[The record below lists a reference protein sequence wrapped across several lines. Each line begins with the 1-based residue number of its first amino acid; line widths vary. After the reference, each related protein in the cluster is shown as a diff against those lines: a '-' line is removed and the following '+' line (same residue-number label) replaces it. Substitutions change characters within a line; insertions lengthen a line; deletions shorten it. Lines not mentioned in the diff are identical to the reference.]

1 MKHYEMLCVLPGTLA
16 EAEVAPAVEQ
26 VSQTLASYDAA
37 NVTVEDMGKS
47 KLAYPVKHIR
57 YGYFQLF
64 RFELDAEN
72 LAKLEKSV
80 RLLGTLL
87 RVIVRVSDP
96 ANAAQYTL
104 AQDPTALSAPPKEDP
119 RDSRGRRSDRRTEKP
134 ATEEKAEEAKKE
146 EAPAAEKTEEPKE
159 EVKAEKPAEE
169 KVEEKKEEVPVEE
182 KVEESKEEPKKAEK
196 KEKKISI
203 EDIDQKLDELLQKD
217 IDNV

>member
-1 MKHYEMLCVLPGTLA
+1 MLCVLPGTLA

-26 VSQTLASYDAA
+26 VSQTLGSYDAA

-64 RFELDAEN
+64 RFELDADK
-72 LAKLEKSV
+72 LAKLENSV

-96 ANAAQYTL
+96 SKAAQYTL

-119 RDSRGRRSDRRTEKP
+119 RESRGRRPDRRTEKP
-134 ATEEKAEEAKKE
+134 ATEEKAEEK
-146 EAPAAEKTEEPKE
+146 EAPVKEDSVEEKTEEPKE
-159 EVKAEKPAEE
+159 EAPKKT
-169 KVEEKKEEVPVEE
+169 VEEKKEDVKEEAPVEE
-182 KVEESKEEPKKAEK
+182 KAEEPKEEPKKEEK

-217 IDNV
+217 IDTV